1 MDVTSVIDAATD
13 SEDSVGL
20 NETLCYTGSDKKGGL
35 ENAAVSKDTESIPN
49 VAISGE
55 NNSNIPV
62 DDTSIVQPVEASET
76 PTESPGATTPTS
88 TKKHSHNIGEL
99 AKATFDMSGDE
110 TSQDN
115 ID

>member
-1 MDVTSVIDAATD
+1 MEVTSVLDAATD

-20 NETLCYTGSDKKGGL
+20 NETLCYTSGEKKGL
-35 ENAAVSKDTESIPN
+35 ENVASKAKETGGAAVSE
-49 VAISGE
+49 G
-55 NNSNIPV
+55 SNISPQV
-62 DDTSIVQPVEASET
+62 EDASNLKPPTAAETTPVESPTT
-76 PTESPGATTPTS
+76 PTPTS